1 MNSNI
6 WNKNFTYDVLIIGSG
21 MGGSALAYALKDSG
35 LSVLMV
41 ERGDF
46 IKQEKENWDVHEIVE
61 NRRYASREIWIDR
74 QGQSFTPRMYY
85 NVGGNS
91 KFFGGTAFRL
101 RESDFRNWPVN
112 YSDFAPWYEKA
123 EELLGVRGKSGEDP
137 TEPPRKEYPF
147 TAASHEQVITDLAV
161 DLEKQGLHPFHL
173 PIAIDQGP
181 GGKCRKGS
189 PCDGFPCMV
198 RAKGDGE
205 NRFLR
210 PLYLKTDSNLTLL
223 TGAYAVKLLY
233 AGKKNLIEGAR
244 ILHEGKEY
252 DQKARLVVVSAGA
265 VNSAALLLRSRDE
278 KHKSGAANTTD
289 LVGRNYMSHIN
300 SVMLALSPL
309 KKNPT
314 VFQKTLGLNDFYERG
329 WGNIQLRGKIQ
340 REMLKTR
347 SGGILKSLAGV
358 IAPRSIDLWLM
369 TEDPPERENRIILRE
384 DNRIQLS
391 VEHRNT
397 EAHRQLISA
406 ASRMMRKAGYPLI
419 FVDKRDIR
427 AVQHQCGT
435 IRFGRTAEEAPLDPF
450 GRSWDHPNLFVVDA
464 SFFPTSG
471 AVNPALTIAA
481 QGLRAGDHISR
492 AGLGD
497 FIDR

>member
-1 MNSNI
+1 
-6 WNKNFTYDVLIIGSG
+6 

-35 LSVLMV
+35 FSVLMI

-46 IKQEKENWDVHEIVE
+46 IKQEKENWNIHEIVE
-61 NRRYASREIWIDR
+61 NKRYASREEWIDR
-74 QGQSFTPRMYY
+74 NGEPFIPRMYY

-91 KFFGGTAFRL
+91 KFFGGSAFRL
-101 RESDFRNWPVN
+101 RETDFEKWPVS
-112 YSDFAPWYEKA
+112 YRDFAPWYDKA
-123 EELLGVRGKSGEDP
+123 EELLGVRGAAGEDP
-137 TEPPRKEYPF
+137 TEPPRKKYPL
-147 TAASHEQVITDLAV
+147 TAAPHERVIADLA
-161 DLEKQGLHPFHL
+161 DRLKKQGLHPFHL

-210 PLYLKTDSNLTLL
+210 PLYLKADSNLTLL
-223 TGAYAVKLLY
+223 KGAYAQKLLFSDN
-233 AGKKNLIEGAR
+233 KNLIAGVR
-244 ILHEGKEY
+244 ILYQGKEY
-252 DQKARLVVVSAGA
+252 DQKARLLVVSAGA

-278 KHKSGAANTTD
+278 KHKKGAANTSD
-289 LVGRNYMSHIN
+289 MVGRNYMSHIN

-309 KKNPT
+309 KHNPT
-314 VFQKTLGLNDFYERG
+314 VFQKTLGLNDYYERG
-329 WGNIQLRGKIQ
+329 WGNIQLRGKIHP
-340 REMLKTR
+340 EMLRTR
-347 SGGILKSLAGV
+347 SGSLMKSLAGY

-369 TEDPPERENRIILRE
+369 TEDPPEKENRVILGT
-384 DNRIQLS
+384 NNQIQLS
-391 VEHRNT
+391 VEHKNT
-397 EAHRQLISA
+397 QAHKQLITA
-406 ASRMMRKAGYPLI
+406 AARMMKKAGYPLI
-419 FVDKRDIR
+419 FVDRRDIR

-435 IRFGRTAEEAPLDPF
+435 IRFGSSAGESPLDPN

-481 QGLRAGDHISR
+481 QGLRAGEYISR
-492 AGLGD
+492 NGHFGFD
-497 FIDR
+497 